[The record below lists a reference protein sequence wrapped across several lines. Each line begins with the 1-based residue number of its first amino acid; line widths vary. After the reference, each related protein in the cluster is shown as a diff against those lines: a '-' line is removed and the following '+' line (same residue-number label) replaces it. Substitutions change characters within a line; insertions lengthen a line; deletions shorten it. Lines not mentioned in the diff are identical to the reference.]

1 MKHLAFTELLNKDV
15 LILGFKY
22 NQRDNVL
29 QDVTQGGYPLT
40 RVLITNTGENVK
52 QVQQATKGGEPG
64 REATGVKVT
73 RISGA
78 LRKQTPEQLNGLK
91 ERLFNRYFDE
101 LDLAKKDSSKQLKKV
116 HADAYSLTLNFP
128 DERKSLETNA
138 IIEKIKAILRHEM
151 RAERFEYE
159 QARASVR

>member
-1 MKHLAFTELLNKDV
+1 M
-15 LILGFKY
+15 GFKY

-40 RVLITNTGENVK
+40 RVLITSTGENVK

-64 REATGVKVT
+64 REAPGIKVT
-73 RISGA
+73 RVSGA

-101 LDLAKKDSSKQLKKV
+101 LDLVKKDPSKLPKRV
-116 HADAYSLTLNFP
+116 HADAYSLTLNFT
-128 DERKSLETNA
+128 DERKSLETLA
-138 IIEKIKAILRHEM
+138 IIEKVKAVLRQEM
-151 RAERFEYE
+151 RAERLEHE
-159 QARASVR
+159 QVRASLK